1 MHSKNVHRRKSAA
14 AKTLFDLKKSKSTYT
29 YPSFKTDQHEDSMSD
44 IACDYKHRPS
54 NPTSVPP
61 PEAAPTSTPFK
72 DPYFPHIEQNDFQI
86 LDTKNINASLTLAYC
101 GVRRG
106 NSSRL
111 WSLCLGT
118 PQCLIEKLYARN
130 DQGTTNDRFLLTP
143 DFYNDVLGSDFNA
156 FLDHME
162 GCSERIKLKFLE
174 AGHDV
179 SKWKSPVRS
188 NRGVVQGLQVKV
200 RMQILSDRMY
210 ALAGRPIQAVVK
222 LSCVYFTPD
231 RSGLSYEII
240 DLYSL
245 QGEPKQEWVQTTID
259 SIVNSDVHSDMETVV
274 T

>member
-1 MHSKNVHRRKSAA
+1 MYTEGNLLLPRHSLISRSQSQPIPIPVSRPTNT
-14 AKTLFDLKKSKSTYT
+14 KTV
-29 YPSFKTDQHEDSMSD
+29 
-44 IACDYKHRPS
+44 CR
-54 NPTSVPP
+54 TSL
-61 PEAAPTSTPFK
+61 AITSTDLQPLLPYLLQRQLRPVLLSK

-111 WSLCLGT
+111 WSLRLGT